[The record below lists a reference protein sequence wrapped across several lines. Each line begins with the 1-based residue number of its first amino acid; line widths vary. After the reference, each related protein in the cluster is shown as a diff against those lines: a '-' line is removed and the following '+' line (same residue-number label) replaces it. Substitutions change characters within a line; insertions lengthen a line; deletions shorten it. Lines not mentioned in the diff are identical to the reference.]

1 MSKKQNSVKKVNNK
15 KNRVLVAHQEIFS
28 GPLPHPEIL
37 KKYEE
42 VVPGTGKVIVET
54 FEKQA
59 RHRMSVENVVIASD
73 IKNETL
79 GIFIAGGMGF
89 SGFFL
94 AGFALYLD
102 RDITAL
108 TILISELTVFAGI
121 FIYGKNENRKERENK
136 EKMVQ
141 ERN

>member
-1 MSKKQNSVKKVNNK
+1 
-15 KNRVLVAHQEIFS
+15 
-28 GPLPHPEIL
+28 
-37 KKYEE
+37 
-42 VVPGTGKVIVET
+42 
-54 FEKQA
+54 
-59 RHRMSVENVVIASD
+59 MSVENVVIASD